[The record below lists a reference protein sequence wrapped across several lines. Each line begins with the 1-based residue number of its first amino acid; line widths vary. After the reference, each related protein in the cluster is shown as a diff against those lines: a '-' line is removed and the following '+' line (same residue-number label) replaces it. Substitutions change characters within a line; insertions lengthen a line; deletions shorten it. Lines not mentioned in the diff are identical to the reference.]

1 MFTCLK
7 AQSIHLPET
16 WDSALDFS
24 SFGAIKI
31 LDRVANDSK
40 LKFDSTA
47 VLYVKYMVDT
57 NESQT
62 LPCISV
68 SYYFLSDGGS
78 PPQRSTR
85 RYNPRSRVRSHLV
98 DQAGETL
105 GTPFWERLSFSPSQ
119 MRFVLS
125 YALQWHSCERKT
137 ISPFQSRT
145 FVN

>member
-1 MFTCLK
+1 MAILMLSIPINFSSCSAIYYLFTCLK
-7 AQSIHLPET
+7 AQSIHSPET

-40 LKFDSTA
+40 LKFDRTA
-47 VLYVKYMVDT
+47 VLYVKYVVDT

-78 PPQRSTR
+78 PPRRSTR
-85 RYNPRSRVRSHLV
+85 RYNPRSRVRSHFSRSSGRNTGNSLV
-98 DQAGETL
+98 
-105 GTPFWERLSFSPSQ
+105 F
-119 MRFVLS
+119 
-125 YALQWHSCERKT
+125 
-137 ISPFQSRT
+137 
-145 FVN
+145 